1 MRFTCGKHKRERC
14 VSLCAHPLS
23 SSFWSACHCTAGVQY
38 CSVGGSDGKKGRQ
51 AIGWLGSN
59 LPWSRETGMA
69 QFLSWLAL
77 YVHIAQNWFI
87 NPTMSKNY
95 QVEVM
100 RKSKAE
106 KLNVRQAWNGVG
118 GREWLV
124 VFSLS
129 SIPALADGRGGG
141 DITVSERHY
150 EKCRVSI
157 PPLPLSCL
165 TCLGCSSGNNFPV
178 LCCSKKRVGVFVIV

>member
-1 MRFTCGKHKRERC
+1 MCSPLVLLLLVGLSLHCGRPVLLCRWEWREEGKAGNRLTWQQPALEQRDWDGAVLIMTCVVRTHRPELVHK
-14 VSLCAHPLS
+14 PN
-23 SSFWSACHCTAGVQY
+23 
-38 CSVGGSDGKKGRQ
+38 K
-51 AIGWLGSN
+51 
-59 LPWSRETGMA
+59 
-69 QFLSWLAL
+69 
-77 YVHIAQNWFI
+77 
-87 NPTMSKNY
+87 SKNY